1 MHHENG
7 PAGNAIAR
15 PGASRI
21 RASSCW
27 WPKIPLIPEPSFSS
41 FPSVLK
47 CRRARYIEI
56 QEVIW
61 QRWWGLQQPKGSP
74 QVKAF
79 SFSFFFFTSSSATYG
94 WALMSTTHFLP
105 PPRLRNKTSPPMGNR
120 FWGCVLSHHVC
131 VCVCFPGWW
140 ARLWPSKW
148 ARTLR
153 TSAPQM
159 WPTWLV
165 GVPRLSNV
173 VFIPTEREKK
183 RQAIIIG
190 APLHLRP
197 PDGHFFKKVK
207 CYFIYF
213 SLSPSV
219 DSEHTPHW
227 HVMASF

>member
-27 WPKIPLIPEPSFSS
+27 WPKIPLIPNPPSLHFPACLNAAGRVTLRFKRLSGSGDGDCSSLKDRHRLKLFLFPFFFYFLQRHVWLSFNEHNSFS
-41 FPSVLK
+41 
-47 CRRARYIEI
+47 
-56 QEVIW
+56 
-61 QRWWGLQQPKGSP
+61 
-74 QVKAF
+74 
-79 SFSFFFFTSSSATYG
+79 
-94 WALMSTTHFLP
+94 P

-120 FWGCVLSHHVC
+120 FWGCVLSHRVC